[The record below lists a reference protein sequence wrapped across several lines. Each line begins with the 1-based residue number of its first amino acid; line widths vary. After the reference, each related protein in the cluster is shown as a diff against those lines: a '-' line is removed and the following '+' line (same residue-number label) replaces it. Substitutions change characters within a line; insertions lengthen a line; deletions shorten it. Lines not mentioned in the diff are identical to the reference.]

1 MANPTYPQITI
12 TPNLG
17 LNLTGMDVVIALDF
31 LILDTFLGSLPLGP
45 FLETNGAPN
54 TLQTTLNLIAGANIT
69 LVSDVFGGVTINST
83 GGSSSQNP
91 VFKSSAYLAVAND
104 LVLCDTSG
112 GGFTVTL
119 PLSAVNKGLS
129 INVKKISSDHNTLT
143 IATSGADTI
152 DEGPAVSTYQPNT
165 NVTFTGDGITNW
177 GIE

>member
-83 GGSSSQNP
+83 DR
-91 VFKSSAYLAVAND
+91 KSV
-104 LVLCDTSG
+104 V
-112 GGFTVTL
+112 
-119 PLSAVNKGLS
+119 
-129 INVKKISSDHNTLT
+129 
-143 IATSGADTI
+143 
-152 DEGPAVSTYQPNT
+152 
-165 NVTFTGDGITNW
+165 
-177 GIE
+177 